1 MHFLKRE
8 LRDGAMAVAIVCGW
22 PLVAAVCGD
31 SIHDLRLAVSLKK
44 IGKAVDRLERIRQSV
59 DI

>member
-1 MHFLKRE
+1 MYFLKRE
-8 LRDGAMAVAIVCGW
+8 LREGTMAVAMVCGW

-31 SIHDLRLAVSLKK
+31 SIQDLRLAISLKK
-44 IGKAVDRLERIRQSV
+44 IGKAVERLERIRRSA